1 MANIAFKKGSLV
13 DFEEKVLGQKR
24 KYDGNQQFIGYEQVT
39 ANITEGTL
47 YLTEDEGG
55 LYLGVSNTEVKRI
68 QGSVVFYEE
77 ALTFKA
83 EVVERPP
90 YSPDVIYFI
99 SDSNALI
106 RWDETNTKWIQLNYT
121 TDEIDTK
128 ISNLD
133 SKIDAEKARAI
144 QAEGVLTGQLNSVGQ
159 TLSTI
164 NSDLSKKATTEALQK
179 ETTERQALAS
189 KVTAAESAITN
200 INSQIAPIQQDVTT
214 LKADVVKAQ
223 GDATAANNNAN
234 TRVLQTTYNEFIE
247 AYNAFKEDVNTRFT
261 NAGTILD
268 QLPELQNNI
277 NSRLKKDGTD
287 AMTGMLHMGNHK
299 IDGVADATSAD
310 EAVNLSQ
317 LDAAETRL
325 TGKINGVDQKV
336 DQQNTKFTNIDT
348 EITGIK
354 TGLANTG
361 IDTTNKIITLQNN
374 MNANSKSITNLAM
387 SQTPAD
393 TDAVNVDYVKKAIKA
408 NDAMTFKGTVGQLS
422 QDGQSVVGLPTAN
435 VQTGDTYKVAE
446 AGTFGEIKAKK
457 GDLIINIAEDDE
469 TPRWVHISSGYEDT
483 YLQKLVVDDNVIYLT
498 DGVTHSES
506 GAVSSLSFVSD
517 NDNLEFSLSGSG
529 TNLTVTASMT
539 WGSFAAPPA
548 TTE

>member
-144 QAEGVLTGQLNSVGQ
+144 QAEGVLTGQLSSVGE
-159 TLSTI
+159 TLSAI
-164 NSDLSKKATTEALQK
+164 NADLGKKATTDALQT
-179 ETTERQALAS
+179 EITERQALAS
-189 KVTAAESAITN
+189 KVTKAESDITN
-200 INSQIAPIQQDVTT
+200 ITSQITPIQNDVKQ
-214 LKADVVKAQ
+214 LKTDVKKAQ
-223 GDATAANNNAN
+223 DDATAANNNAN
-234 TRVLQTTYNEFIE
+234 NRVSQTEYDEFME
-247 AYNAFKEDVNTRFT
+247 EYDSFKSDVETRFT

-268 QLPELQNNI
+268 QLPTLTENI

-287 AMTGMLHMGNHK
+287 HMSGMLHMGSHK
-299 IDGVADATSAD
+299 IDGVANAEYAD

-317 LDAAETRL
+317 LDAVETRL
-325 TGKINGVDQKV
+325 TGKIDGVDTKV
-336 DQQNTKFTNIDT
+336 GQQNAKFTNIET

-354 TGLANTG
+354 TGLTNTG
-361 IDTTNKIITLQNN
+361 IDTTNNIITLKNN
-374 MNANSKSITNLAM
+374 MNADSKSIINLAM

-408 NDAMTFKGTVGQLS
+408 NDAMTFKGTVGQATE
-422 QDGQSVVGLPTAN
+422 DGQSYVGLPTAN

-446 AGTFGEIKAKK
+446 ARTFGDIKAKK
-457 GDLIINIAEDDE
+457 GDLIINAGKDDE
-469 TPRWVHISSGYEDT
+469 TPTWMHISSGYEDT
-483 YLQKLVVDDNVIYLT
+483 YLQKLVADDNVIYLT

-529 TNLTVTASMT
+529 TNLTVTASIT